1 MGGRSSNRPALT
13 PKTAADKSARSERLA
28 AEMRKN
34 LMKRKRQQREKS
46 EADDGAVTDQ
56 VPPKDPA

>member
-1 MGGRSSNRPALT
+1 MGGRMSNRPTLT

-46 EADDGAVTDQ
+46 EADDGGCADQ
-56 VPPKDPA
+56 AQPKDPT